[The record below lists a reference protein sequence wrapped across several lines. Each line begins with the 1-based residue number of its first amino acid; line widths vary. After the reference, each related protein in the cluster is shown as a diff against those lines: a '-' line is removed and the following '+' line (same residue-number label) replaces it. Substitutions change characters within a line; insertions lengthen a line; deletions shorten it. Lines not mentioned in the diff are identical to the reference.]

1 MSLQA
6 WFDDRLHGERLML
19 RGPQALL
26 EARAPAEVPAV
37 LAEIE
42 AQRMKGH
49 WIALVLDYE
58 LGSWLEPALERV
70 ASGQPRLRALVFNT
84 AQRQAWQPRAAVTS
98 PVRSARALM
107 PRRHYRAAIQAIKA
121 RIAAGDFY
129 QVNYTLPLEVALEGS
144 PEAAYEA
151 LVARQS
157 AEHAAFVQVP
167 GCAWLSMSPELF
179 VRREGPRLITRPM
192 KGTAPR
198 DPDPVRDAELGRALQ
213 ASLKDRAENLMIVDL
228 LRNDLGRL
236 ARPGTVRVDDLFAL
250 EPYPQVWQMTS
261 TISAE
266 VGDASLAAV
275 LQALFPCGSVTGAP
289 KIAAMQHIRT
299 HEIED
304 RGIYCGSLGWLAPN
318 GDLSLN
324 VAIRT
329 LTLRDGQPGRYGIGS
344 GIVADSEPDA
354 EWDECL
360 WKARS
365 LGVTVD
371 WTD

>member
-1 MSLQA
+1 MSLRA
-6 WFDDRLHGERLML
+6 WFDDRLHGKRLTL
-19 RGPQALL
+19 QGPQALL
-26 EARAPAEVPAV
+26 QACQPSEVAEV
-37 LAEIE
+37 LAEVE
-42 AQRMKGH
+42 RQRRQGR

-58 LGSWLEPALERV
+58 LGSWLEPALSPV
-70 ASGQPRLRALVFNT
+70 AGGLPRLQALVFEQ
-84 AQRQAWQPRAAVTS
+84 AVCHAWQAEDTPS
-98 PVRSARALM
+98 PVLSARALM
-107 PRRHYRAAIQAIKA
+107 GRSHYRAAIHAIKA

-129 QVNYTLPLEVALEGS
+129 QVNYTLPLEVVVNEPA
-144 PEAAYEA
+144 EAAYNR

-157 AEHAAFVQVP
+157 AEHAAFVSVP
-167 GCAWLSMSPELF
+167 GCAWLSLSPELF
-179 VRREGPRLITRPM
+179 VRREGTRLITRPM

-198 DPDPVRDAELGRALQ
+198 DADPIRDAELGRSLQ
-213 ASLKDRAENLMIVDL
+213 ASIKDRAENLMIVDL

-236 ARPGTVRVDDLFAL
+236 ARPGSVRVDDLFAL

-266 VGDASLAAV
+266 VGDCSLADV
-275 LQALFPCGSVTGAP
+275 LAALFPCGSVTGAP
-289 KIAAMQHIRT
+289 KIAAMQHIRAY
-299 HEIED
+299 EIED
-304 RGIYCGSLGWLAPN
+304 RGIYCGSIGWLAPG

-329 LTLRDGQPGRYGIGS
+329 LTLRDGRPGRYGIGS
-344 GIVADSEPDA
+344 GIVADSEADA

-371 WTD
+371 WSD

>member
-6 WFDDRLHGERLML
+6 WFDDRLHGERLTL
-19 RGPQALL
+19 QGPQALL
-26 EARAPAEVPAV
+26 QASQPGEVADV
-37 LAEIE
+37 LAEVE
-42 AQRMKGH
+42 RQRRQGR
-49 WIALVLDYE
+49 WTALVLDYE
-58 LGSWLEPALERV
+58 LGSWLEPALSPV
-70 ASGQPRLRALVFNT
+70 AGGQPRLRALVFDQ
-84 AQRQAWQPRAAVTS
+84 AQRHAWQPGSTSAAV
-98 PVRSARALM
+98 VSARALVV
-107 PRRHYRAAIQAIKA
+107 RRHYRAAIQAIKA

-129 QVNYTLPLEVALEGS
+129 QVNYTLPLEVVVNGPS
-144 PEAAYEA
+144 EAVYNA

-157 AEHAAFVQVP
+157 AEHAAFVSVP

-179 VRREGPRLITRPM
+179 VRRESTRLITRPM

-198 DPDPVRDAELGRALQ
+198 DADPVRDAELGRALQ
-213 ASLKDRAENLMIVDL
+213 ASIKDRAENLMIVDL

-236 ARPGTVRVDDLFAL
+236 ARPGSVRVDDLFAL

-266 VGDASLAAV
+266 VGDCSLAELLA
-275 LQALFPCGSVTGAP
+275 ALFPCGSVTGAP
-289 KIAAMQHIRT
+289 KIAAMQHIRA

-304 RGIYCGSLGWLAPN
+304 RGIYCGSIGWLAPN